1 MYRLVG
7 APEWVYCLIG
17 ASFGLFFV
25 AGGLFTA
32 LGAASNWEEVRSRP
46 RVRVVVWLLGRT
58 GARVFYV
65 ATGVALIAFG
75 AYFVAGAM
83 WKLAQSLLGSA

>member
-1 MYRLVG
+1 MYRVVG

-25 AGGLFTA
+25 AGGVFTA
-32 LGAASNWEEVRSRP
+32 LGAAWNGEGFLSRP
-46 RVRVVVWLLGRT
+46 RARWFVWLLGRT

-65 ATGVALIAFG
+65 VTGVAFTAFG
-75 AYFVAGAM
+75 TYFVAAAI
-83 WKLAQSLLGSA
+83 WRLTKSLLAGA